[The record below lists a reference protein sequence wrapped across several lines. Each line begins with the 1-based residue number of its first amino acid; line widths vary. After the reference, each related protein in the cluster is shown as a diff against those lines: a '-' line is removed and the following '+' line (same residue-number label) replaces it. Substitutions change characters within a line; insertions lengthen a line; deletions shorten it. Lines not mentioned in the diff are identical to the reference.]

1 MLAYYLER
9 NLPDFQISV
18 IFKSA
23 EDWKKFV
30 ELHHKKN
37 GWQVRLARDR
47 TIKSIDSLQQMIW
60 YESGELIGMTIYF
73 PKSTNLVLF
82 PKLTPFYLPSISAH
96 YSGNANDFIAYTKKS
111 YNQDIPA
118 TADPELLAQIAAEN
132 VANGIHQMVQ

>member
-18 IFKSA
+18 TFKSA
-23 EDWKKFV
+23 DDWKEFV

-60 YESGELIGMTIYF
+60 YESGELIGMSIYI
-73 PKSTNLVLF
+73 PKSAILVLF
-82 PKLTPFYLPSISAH
+82 AKLTPFYLSAH
-96 YSGNANDFIAYTKKS
+96 YAGNAHDFIAYTKKS

-118 TADPELLAQIAAEN
+118 TADPDLLAQIAAEN
-132 VANGIHQMVQ
+132 VANGIHQMV